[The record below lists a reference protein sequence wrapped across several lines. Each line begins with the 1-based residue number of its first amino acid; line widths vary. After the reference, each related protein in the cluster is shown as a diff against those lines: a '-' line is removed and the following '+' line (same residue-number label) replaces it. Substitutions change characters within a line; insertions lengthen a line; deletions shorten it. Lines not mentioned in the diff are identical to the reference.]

1 MLMSSVNGTGSDKQL
16 SVGEWSSTEREAFK
30 RFFLIY
36 GYGRWQLMREAAKN
50 AGYNI
55 EDKPDEEM
63 TVYANAFIMTLIDQ
77 LNTSETK
84 EIKQFL
90 QSLVETT

>member
-1 MLMSSVNGTGSDKQL
+1 
-16 SVGEWSSTEREAFK
+16 
-30 RFFLIY
+30 
-36 GYGRWQLMREAAKN
+36 MREAAKN

>member
-1 MLMSSVNGTGSDKQL
+1 MLMSVTGSASDK
-16 SVGEWSSTEREAFK
+16 SICVGEWNATEREAFK

-55 EDKPDEEM
+55 EEKPDEEM
-63 TVYANAFIMTLIDQ
+63 TIYANALIMTLID
-77 LNTSETK
+77 
-84 EIKQFL
+84 
-90 QSLVETT
+90 